1 MRPFEACPFCN
12 GEFMFDWIND
22 TRRCNNCGALFTWRI
37 IREPSGVPIDLTLQL
52 KKAEDRI
59 TELKAENDE
68 LKERVAMLDVTAVYK
83 SLGEMG
89 YIGQVANLEA
99 ENAALQA
106 RIAELEASQ
115 RWIPV
120 SERLP
125 EVGEEV
131 FVCDESGH
139 RRVDWLVCEP
149 IDGVGETLFY
159 SAAYIDGVDEALFYS
174 AAYDDDPPTHWL
186 PLPKLP
192 EVQG

>member
-89 YIGQVANLEA
+89 YIGQVDRLTS
-99 ENAALQA
+99 
-106 RIAELEASQ
+106 RIAELEAALEHV
-115 RWIPV
+115 I
-120 SERLP
+120 
-125 EVGEEV
+125 EVGNYGWDVIRKYGWEEKEINWWNTAS
-131 FVCDESGH
+131 DK
-139 RRVDWLVCEP
+139 
-149 IDGVGETLFY
+149 
-159 SAAYIDGVDEALFYS
+159 AYKCLRKG
-174 AAYDDDPPTHWL
+174 
-186 PLPKLP
+186 K
-192 EVQG
+192 

>member
-59 TELKAENDE
+59 TDLKAENDE

-89 YIGQVANLEA
+89 YIEQVDRLN
-99 ENAALQA
+99 A
-106 RIAELEASQ
+106 RIAELEKENAMLKQLSQ
-115 RWIPV
+115 PIEFWSDEKMQIYKSNESRSV
-120 SERLP
+120 KS
-125 EVGEEV
+125 GNEE
-131 FVCDESGH
+131 
-139 RRVDWLVCEP
+139 CE
-149 IDGVGETLFY
+149 E
-159 SAAYIDGVDEALFYS
+159 
-174 AAYDDDPPTHWL
+174 
-186 PLPKLP
+186 
-192 EVQG
+192 

>member
-59 TELKAENDE
+59 TDLKAENDE

-89 YIGQVANLEA
+89 YIEQVDRLN
-99 ENAALQA
+99 A
-106 RIAELEASQ
+106 RIAELEAENNRLAELLHNELSSVEIATDLGNK
-115 RWIPV
+115 RWVALNDIY
-120 SERLP
+120 EN
-125 EVGEEV
+125 GEKHNANWCKRKAQE
-131 FVCDESGH
+131 G
-139 RRVDWLVCEP
+139 LG
-149 IDGVGETLFY
+149 I
-159 SAAYIDGVDEALFYS
+159 
-174 AAYDDDPPTHWL
+174 
-186 PLPKLP
+186 K
-192 EVQG
+192 

>member
-89 YIGQVANLEA
+89 YIEQVDRLT
-99 ENAALQA
+99 A
-106 RIAELEASQ
+106 RIAELEAER
-115 RWIPV
+115 RWISV

-125 EVGEEV
+125 EEGKVVYVISMNYIEYFTNTE
-131 FVCDESGH
+131 
-139 RRVDWLVCEP
+139 LVYETAVLVE
-149 IDGVGETLFY
+149 IDGVKMFGFVNEF
-159 SAAYIDGVDEALFYS
+159 SVWSSNDV
-174 AAYDDDPPTHWL
+174 THWMYAI
-186 PLPKLP
+186 PFPKP
-192 EVQG
+192 AEVQE

>member
-68 LKERVAMLDVTAVYK
+68 LKERVAMLDVNSVFK
-83 SLGEMG
+83 SLGEMK

-99 ENAALQA
+99 ENAMLQA
-106 RIAELEASQ
+106 RIAELEA
-115 RWIPV
+115 
-120 SERLP
+120 ERL
-125 EVGEEV
+125 EL
-131 FVCDESGH
+131 
-139 RRVDWLVCEP
+139 RK
-149 IDGVGETLFY
+149 TL
-159 SAAYIDGVDEALFYS
+159 GW
-174 AAYDDDPPTHWL
+174 AYDLDEYKDN
-186 PLPKLP
+186 P
-192 EVQG
+192 EVQKMYNKFNQNHRSKNERQILQER

>member
-1 MRPFEACPFCN
+1 
-12 GEFMFDWIND
+12 MFDWIND

-59 TELKAENDE
+59 TDLKAENDE

-106 RIAELEASQ
+106 RIAELEAENERLSQ
-115 RWIPV
+115 LLHDEMSQLEIATDLGNKRWIALNEIYEK
-120 SERLP
+120 SEK
-125 EVGEEV
+125 
-131 FVCDESGH
+131 H
-139 RRVDWLVCEP
+139 
-149 IDGVGETLFY
+149 
-159 SAAYIDGVDEALFYS
+159 SAWWCKRKAQEGLGI
-174 AAYDDDPPTHWL
+174 
-186 PLPKLP
+186 K
-192 EVQG
+192 

>member
-68 LKERVAMLDVTAVYK
+68 LKERVAMLDVNSVFK

-89 YIGQVANLEA
+89 YIEQVDRLT
-99 ENAALQA
+99 A
-106 RIAELEASQ
+106 RIAELEAER

-125 EVGEEV
+125 
-131 FVCDESGH
+131 DNWES
-139 RRVDWLVCEP
+139 VLT
-149 IDGVGETLFY
+149 IDISKSTRDMVTAFYNPETSLWATHF
-159 SAAYIDGVDEALFYS
+159 SCGLWV
-174 AAYDDDPPTHWL
+174 THWM
-186 PLPKLP
+186 PLPEPP
-192 EVQG
+192 EVQE

>member
-59 TELKAENDE
+59 TDLKAENDE

-89 YIGQVANLEA
+89 YIEQVDRLN
-99 ENAALQA
+99 A
-106 RIAELEASQ
+106 RIAELEAER
-115 RWIPV
+115 RWRV
-120 SERLP
+120 VADGELP
-125 EVGEEV
+125 ELGKEV
-131 FVCDESGH
+131 IFYDSIMERRLKGCLRKNGGVEWLSDEGYTFSS
-139 RRVDWLVCEP
+139 RDDR
-149 IDGVGETLFY
+149 Y
-159 SAAYIDGVDEALFYS
+159 SWI
-174 AAYDDDPPTHWL
+174 THWM
-186 PLPKLP
+186 PLPTPP
-192 EVQG
+192 EVQE